1 MQTQILEKKLQV
13 YVIDASAVARDAG
26 MAGRINSVMQTCF
39 FAISGVLPREE
50 AIACIK
56 RSIEKTYKKKGA
68 EVIARNFTAV
78 DATLANLHQLP
89 MPTRVTSNHDRAPV
103 VSPKAPDF
111 VQRVTAVMMANHGD
125 LLPVSAFPPDGTWPT
140 GTSKWEKRDIAQEVP
155 AWDEKI
161 CIQCN
166 KCAMVCPH
174 SAIRAK
180 AYPTEALAAKPA
192 TFQSM
197 PYKGPELPGM
207 AYSIQVA
214 TEDCTGCRLCVEICP
229 AKDKANPKHKSLEM
243 TGRALDKAPE
253 RENLD
258 FFLALPELD
267 RTRVRLDVK
276 GAQLLEPLFE
286 YSGACA
292 GCGETPYLK
301 LLTQLYGDRLL
312 MANATGCTSIY
323 GGNLPT
329 TPYTK
334 NRDGRGPAWANSLFE
349 DNAEFGLGL
358 RLGVDALHDRATR
371 LLKKQGA
378 LVGDVLTQALLT
390 ADMSTE
396 AGLTEQRARVTALRK
411 ALEGRTDE
419 DASVLSE
426 LADYLVKKSVWI
438 IGGDGWAYDI
448 GFGGVDHVIA
458 SGRNVNLLVLDT
470 EVYSN
475 TGGQASKA
483 TPVGASAKFAA
494 AGKMGGKKDL
504 GAIAMAYGNVYVARV
519 ASGAKDAQTVKA
531 FMEAESYDGPSLII
545 AYSHCI
551 AHGYDMARGPDQ
563 QKKAVDCGV
572 WPLYRYDPRRIDKGE
587 PALQLDSGAPKSSVG
602 DYMHEEARFRIT
614 ENLDP
619 ERYKRLVKQAQLNA
633 QQHYAMNEQLSKL
646 VLPKLP

>member
-1 MQTQILEKKLQV
+1 
-13 YVIDASAVARDAG
+13 
-26 MAGRINSVMQTCF
+26 
-39 FAISGVLPREE
+39 
-50 AIACIK
+50 
-56 RSIEKTYKKKGA
+56 
-68 EVIARNFTAV
+68 
-78 DATLANLHQLP
+78 
-89 MPTRVTSNHDRAPV
+89 
-103 VSPKAPDF
+103 
-111 VQRVTAVMMANHGD
+111 
-125 LLPVSAFPPDGTWPT
+125 
-140 GTSKWEKRDIAQEVP
+140 
-155 AWDEKI
+155 
-161 CIQCN
+161 
-166 KCAMVCPH
+166 
-174 SAIRAK
+174 
-180 AYPTEALAAKPA
+180 
-192 TFQSM
+192 
-197 PYKGPELPGM
+197 
-207 AYSIQVA
+207 
-214 TEDCTGCRLCVEICP
+214 
-229 AKDKANPKHKSLEM
+229 
-243 TGRALDKAPE
+243 
-253 RENLD
+253 
-258 FFLALPELD
+258 
-267 RTRVRLDVK
+267 
-276 GAQLLEPLFE
+276 
-286 YSGACA
+286 
-292 GCGETPYLK
+292 
-301 LLTQLYGDRLL
+301 
-312 MANATGCTSIY
+312 
-323 GGNLPT
+323 
-329 TPYTK
+329 
-334 NRDGRGPAWANSLFE
+334 
-349 DNAEFGLGL
+349 
-358 RLGVDALHDRATR
+358 
-371 LLKKQGA
+371 
-378 LVGDVLTQALLT
+378 
-390 ADMSTE
+390 
-396 AGLTEQRARVTALRK
+396 VTALRK

-563 QKKAVDCGV
+563 QKKAVDSGV